1 LNIEV
6 LLILLLT
13 SIACATIGVFLLL
26 RRLSMMSD
34 AISHTILL
42 GIVLAYFITNSLQSP
57 LFVIGGVAV
66 GLLSAWMINI
76 LKNTK
81 KVNED
86 AAIGI
91 VFPLFFGT
99 AVILL
104 TLFARNV
111 HLDLDAVLLGEVTF
125 APLSRVDILGVS
137 LPTALVWLSIGT
149 IVNVF
154 FISLFYKELK
164 VSSFDP
170 VFATMS
176 GFSLAIIEY
185 MLIGLASLT
194 SVIAFDAVGSILVI
208 ALMIGPAITARLLVD
223 ELLELLVAAINIA
236 IINCLIGYFVSLAL
250 DVSVAGTI
258 ATMSGITFLLTV
270 LFSPRKGVL
279 MRIFRRSEQKN
290 KFEKELLLLH
300 LKTHEKCV
308 DYTEEAGKQTIGQHL
323 HWPNEKVEK
332 MSAQLIK
339 EDEIINKGD
348 IFYLTE
354 KGAQHVAY
362 IRSYYGLP
370 EVAKHQIEKL

>member
-1 LNIEV
+1 MNSEV

-13 SIACATIGVFLLL
+13 SIACASIGVFLFL
-26 RRLSMMSD
+26 RRLSMMTD

-42 GIVLAYFITNSLQSP
+42 GIVLAFFLTNSLRSP
-57 LFVIGGVAV
+57 LFVVAGVAV
-66 GLLSAWMINI
+66 GLLSAWMING

-125 APLSRVDILGVS
+125 APLSRIDVFGFSVPS
-137 LPTALVWLSIGT
+137 ALVWLSIGT
-149 IVNVF
+149 LINIG
-154 FISLFYKELK
+154 FIILFYKELK

-170 VFATMS
+170 IFAAIS
-176 GFSLAIIEY
+176 GFSLVVIEYAIIA
-185 MLIGLASLT
+185 LVSLT

-208 ALMIGPAITARLLVD
+208 ALMIGPAITAKLLVD
-223 ELLELLVAAINIA
+223 ELLEMLIAAVNIG
-236 IINCLIGYFVSLAL
+236 IINCLIGYFLSLYL
-250 DVSVAGTI
+250 DISVAGTI
-258 ATMSGITFLLTV
+258 ASVTGLNFLLTV

-279 MRIFRRSEQKN
+279 LRIWQRSEQKVR
-290 KFEKELLLLH
+290 FEKELLLLH
-300 LKTHEKCV
+300 LKTHEACA
-308 DYTEEAGKQTIGQHL
+308 DYNEEAGKETIAQHL
-323 HWPNEKVEK
+323 HWTQEKVDRLSE
-332 MSAQLIK
+332 QLIK
-339 EDEIINKGD
+339 EDEIRNND
-348 IFYLTE
+348 NIFYLTA
-354 KGAQHVAY
+354 KGNQHVAY

-370 EVAKHQIEKL
+370 NIGQH